1 MILIRRQMGV
11 NGKRERMNTMRVYRK
26 PAAVFWTGA
35 LTAASLLVSPVAAA
49 NPGSQPNAK
58 PAQEQNA
65 VPVPI
70 PAQVSKGIQH
80 LVRLV
85 PELASRFVVYTGP
98 VDGPGVSGEAV
109 TFAFTRN
116 GAEESGD
123 MAVFDPQTGNLLSM
137 EIAPEQTNSTAVLGD
152 QQVIA
157 KASAFLSRLHPHGLS
172 YHPRAVTRQGE
183 LRTVRFVR
191 KINNIPLDDGYD
203 CFVTVDKSGRIVG
216 FRTFDGAL
224 YQKWSPA
231 SFPSAQRIM
240 SRTTANQRYAQ
251 SRPLEPVYLLPS
263 QYDGRAPVDA
273 RLVYAIRDGVVR
285 HPHSGS
291 ALDAVK
297 GSRLTASR
305 QQAEVR
311 TLTLTGTGEAWAAL
325 TEAEAQELVKRA
337 LGEDVKK
344 LPVAVYTDLRDNGEQ
359 HRFFIWG
366 YFDESVGDRDKAY
379 ALGQFPRDLSPELRT
394 HVLLETDAASGRLIR
409 AVLDDGVN
417 GETKTDKK
425 RDWASATALLKRLLP
440 AGSHTLRVQDTGGEN
455 RTWITA
461 DPVIN
466 GIPVFWES
474 EREDEGTY
482 TISVN
487 PLDGSIKEV
496 SLGLPARANV
506 RYPSPAAAVS
516 EQKAVQS
523 LLASYPLE
531 LVYVRGDRPHTDGQT
546 WQLAYDLSFRQSRS
560 HCYCGGEAKVDLTV
574 YVDGQTGTVVVQE

>member
-1 MILIRRQMGV
+1 MNAMGA
-11 NGKRERMNTMRVYRK
+11 YRK
-26 PAAVFWTGA
+26 SAAVFWTGA

-49 NPGSQPNAK
+49 NPGSQPHAES
-58 PAQEQNA
+58 AQGQKA
-65 VPVPI
+65 PVPVPA
-70 PAQVSKGIQH
+70 PVSKGIQH

-85 PELASRFVVYTGP
+85 PELASRFVVYSGP
-98 VDGPGVSGEAV
+98 VDGPGISGEAV
-109 TFAFTRN
+109 TFAFTRA
-116 GAEESGD
+116 GAEESRD
-123 MAVFDPQTGNLLSM
+123 KAVFDPQTGDLLSM
-137 EIAPEQTNSTAVLGD
+137 EITPEQPNTGPVLGD

-191 KINNIPLDDGYD
+191 TIRNVPLDDGYD
-203 CFVTVDKSGRIVG
+203 CFVTVDQSGRIVG

-240 SRTTANQRYAQ
+240 SPATAKQRYVQ
-251 SRPLEPVYLLPS
+251 SHPLEPVYLLPS
-263 QYDGRAPVDA
+263 PYDGRTPVEA

-285 HPHSGS
+285 GPHSGS

-297 GSRLTASR
+297 GSRLAASR

-311 TLTLTGTGEAWAAL
+311 TLTVTGTGEAWTAR
-325 TEAEAQELVKRA
+325 TEAEAQELVRRA
-337 LGEDVKK
+337 LGADVQK
-344 LPVAVYTDLRDNGEQ
+344 LPVTVYTDARDSGEQ

-366 YFDESVGDRDKAY
+366 FFDEGVGDRDKAY
-379 ALGQFPRDLSPELRT
+379 ALGQFPRDVSPALRT

-409 AVLDDGVN
+409 VVLDDGLH
-417 GETKTDKK
+417 GGRPTDKK
-425 RDWASATALLKRLLP
+425 RDWAAATALLERLLP
-440 AGSHTLRVQDTGGEN
+440 AGTHKLRVQDTGGEN

-461 DPVIN
+461 DPVVN
-466 GIPVFWES
+466 GIPVFWED
-474 EREDEGTY
+474 EREEEGAY

-487 PLDGSIKEV
+487 PLDGSIQEV
-496 SLGLPARANV
+496 SLALSDWAAV
-506 RYPSPAAAVS
+506 RYSSPAAAVS
-516 EQKAVQS
+516 EQQAVQA
-523 LLASYPLE
+523 LLAAYPLE

-560 HCYCGGEAKVDLTV
+560 HCFCGVEEKVDLTV
-574 YVDGQTGTVVVQE
+574 YVDGHTGTVVVRE